1 MIRSFEPSSWHHVL
15 EELRGSLG
23 VGSGSGFMVQGL
35 GFMGV
40 GFMVWGLLFRVQGL
54 IGGGGLGSSDGPFST

>member
-1 MIRSFEPSSWHHVL
+1 
-15 EELRGSLG
+15 
-23 VGSGSGFMVQGL
+23 
-35 GFMGV
+35 MGV